1 MEKNQVISVSESN
14 GAFMFTCA
22 CKAELCNGHWD
33 ASINGTANC
42 YPWILKTNKIVA
54 AFDSNELYDIL
65 CKFIS
70 TSRMHLDYFYC
81 LNDMCPS
88 NFL

>member
-1 MEKNQVISVSESN
+1 MIANFISTYAKDDAQGMLNTTWIRTCGDTLSMQKNQVISVTESN

-42 YPWILKTNKIVA
+42 YP
-54 AFDSNELYDIL
+54 
-65 CKFIS
+65 
-70 TSRMHLDYFYC
+70 
-81 LNDMCPS
+81 
-88 NFL
+88 